1 MEIEISIGEIVDKLS
16 ILRIKKN
23 NITDPEK
30 LVNVNKEYD
39 YLYYKVFQELKIETS
54 DFQELM
60 MVNEMLWNVEDSIR
74 VKEKNKEF
82 DSDFIE
88 MARSVYITNDQRA
101 EIKKKINLKYSSN
114 FIEEKSYNKY

>member
-30 LVNVNKEYD
+30 LVNVNKEYV
-39 YLYYKVFQELKIETS
+39 YLYYRVFQELKIETS

-82 DSDFIE
+82 DSDFME

-114 FIEEKSYNKY
+114 FVEEKSYKKY

>member
-1 MEIEISIGEIVDKLS
+1 MEIEVSIGEIVDKLS

>member
-1 MEIEISIGEIVDKLS
+1 MEIEVSIGEIVDKLS

-114 FIEEKSYNKY
+114 FVEEKSYNKY